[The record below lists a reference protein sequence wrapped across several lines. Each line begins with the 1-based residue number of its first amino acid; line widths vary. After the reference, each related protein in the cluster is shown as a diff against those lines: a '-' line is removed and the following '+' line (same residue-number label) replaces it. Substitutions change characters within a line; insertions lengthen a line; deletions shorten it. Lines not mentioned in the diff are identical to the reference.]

1 MLRSLLSTTLLLGGV
16 ASVGFLGGSFG
27 MAAPEGL
34 AAPAVATPAV
44 TATPPAT
51 DPDPD
56 GQELFQ
62 LVCAM
67 CHTLEPPPNLA
78 PPMSHAAAYYLHGF
92 ETEEEA
98 VAAMVA
104 FMREPTEAASL
115 LPAMAIERFGLMP
128 PQAHLSQEQLE
139 AVARY
144 SLTLADT
151 THGRGGMQHDGPHR

>member
-1 MLRSLLSTTLLLGGV
+1 MFRSALSSTLVLTGV
-16 ASVGFLGGSFG
+16 ASFSLFGSFG
-27 MAAPEGL
+27 DDAAVSP
-34 AAPAVATPAV
+34 
-44 TATPPAT
+44 T

-56 GQELFQ
+56 GQMLYE

-67 CHTLEPPPNLA
+67 CHTMEPPPNLA
-78 PPMSHAAAYYLHGF
+78 PPMSHAAAYYFHRF
-92 ETEEEA
+92 DTEDEA

-104 FMREPTEAASL
+104 FLREPSEDASL
-115 LPAMAIERFGLMP
+115 LPARAIERFGLMP

-151 THGRGGMQHDGPHR
+151 THGRGMGMGHEEPHR

>member
-1 MLRSLLSTTLLLGGV
+1 MLRSTLSTTLLLGGV

-27 MAAPEGL
+27 MVAPEGV
-34 AAPAVATPAV
+34 AAPAAATPAERIL
-44 TATPPAT
+44 AAG
-51 DPDPD
+51 DLDPD
-56 GQELFQ
+56 GKAIFE

-78 PPMSHAAAYYLHGF
+78 PPISHAAAYYFHRF
-92 ETEEEA
+92 ETEDEA

-104 FMREPTEAASL
+104 FMREPSEAASL
-115 LPAMAIERFGLMP
+115 LPARAIERFGVMP

-151 THGRGGMQHDGPHR
+151 THGRGGMEHDGPHR

>member
-1 MLRSLLSTTLLLGGV
+1 MLRSALSTTLLLGGV

-27 MAAPEGL
+27 MAAPDGVAGT
-34 AAPAVATPAV
+34 AASEPGFAVPAAGNL
-44 TATPPAT
+44 
-51 DPDPD
+51 DPD
-56 GQELFQ
+56 GKAIFE

-78 PPMSHAAAYYLHGF
+78 PPISHAAAYYFHRF
-92 ETEEEA
+92 ETEDEA

-104 FMREPTEAASL
+104 FMREPSEAASI

>member
-1 MLRSLLSTTLLLGGV
+1 MLRSALSTTLLLGGV
-16 ASVGFLGGSFG
+16 ASVGFLGGASG
-27 MAAPEGL
+27 E
-34 AAPAVATPAV
+34 ATPAAAAHAPV
-44 TATPPAT
+44 TVPAAG
-51 DPDPD
+51 DLDPD
-56 GQELFQ
+56 GKAIFE

-78 PPMSHAAAYYLHGF
+78 PPISHAAAYYFHRF
-92 ETEEEA
+92 ETEDEA

-104 FMREPTEAASL
+104 YMREPSEAASL
-115 LPAMAIERFGLMP
+115 LPARAIERFGLMA

-151 THGRGGMQHDGPHR
+151 THGRGGGMQHDGPHR